1 MIYGVAIHTTTVN
14 CKLLIVNYKNVDWK
28 KYLTEWS
35 EKYRKDLVENI
46 MPFWLKNGL
55 DRVNG
60 GVYTCLNRDG
70 SLMDTTKSVWFQGR
84 FAFVCS
90 FAYNTIEKNQE
101 WLDAAKST
109 IDFIENHCFDK
120 DGRMYFEVMAD
131 GTPLRKR
138 RYVFSETFAAIA
150 MAEYAKASGDKTYAE
165 KALKL
170 FMDIGRFVA
179 NAEEYMPSKYLD
191 TLQAKGHSLV
201 MILINTASR
210 IREVVDNPI
219 LNQQIDES
227 IESLKD
233 FMKPEFNA
241 LLEMVGPNG
250 EFIDTC
256 NGRVINPGHCIETA
270 WFLLEEAKHR
280 NWDKDLTNQ
289 ALQILDWSWE
299 WGWDKQYGGIIN
311 FRDCRNLPPQD
322 YSQDMKFW
330 WPQTEAIIAT
340 LYAYEA
346 TGDEKYL
353 IWHKQIS
360 EWTYAHFPDEEY
372 GEWYG
377 YLHRDGTVAQPAKGN
392 IFKGPFHI
400 PRMMVKSFQLCNL
413 LLEE

>member
-1 MIYGVAIHTTTVN
+1 MN
-14 CKLLIVNYKNVDWK
+14 WK
-28 KYLTEWS
+28 EYLEGWS
-35 EKYRKDLVENI
+35 QRYRDDLVNDI

-60 GVYTCLNRDG
+60 GVYTCVNRDG
-70 SLMDTTKSVWFQGR
+70 SLIDSTKSVWFQGR

-90 FAYNTIEKNQE
+90 FAYNTIEKNPE
-101 WLDAAKST
+101 WLAAAKST
-109 IDFIENHCFDK
+109 IDFIEAHCFDT

-138 RYVFSETFAAIA
+138 RYVFSESFAAIA
-150 MAEYAKASGDKTYAE
+150 MAEYAKASGDREYAE
-165 KALKL
+165 KALEL
-170 FMDIGRFVA
+170 FKNIRHFVA
-179 NAEEYMPSKYLD
+179 TPGYMEPKYLD
-191 TLQAKGHSLV
+191 ALQAKGHSLV

-210 IREVVDNPI
+210 IRNVIEDPVLD
-219 LNQQIDES
+219 QQINES
-227 IESLKD
+227 IASLKD
-233 FMKPEFNA
+233 FMKPQFGV

-250 EFIDTC
+250 EFIDTI
-256 NGRVINPGHCIETA
+256 NGRLINPGHCIETA
-270 WFLLEEAKHR
+270 WFLLEEAKYR
-280 NWDKDLTNQ
+280 GWDKELTAQ

-346 TGDEKYL
+346 TGDDKYL

-360 EWTYAHFPDEEY
+360 EWTYAHFPDKEY

-400 PRMMVKSFQLCNL
+400 PRMMIKSFDLCKEL
-413 LLEE
+413 IK

>member
-1 MIYGVAIHTTTVN
+1 MN
-14 CKLLIVNYKNVDWK
+14 WNE
-28 KYLTEWS
+28 YLKGWS
-35 EKYRKDLVENI
+35 QKYRDDLVNDI

-55 DRVNG
+55 DRING
-60 GVYTCLNRDG
+60 GVYTCVDRDG
-70 SLMDTTKSVWFQGR
+70 SLIDSTKSVWFQGR

-90 FAYNTIEKNQE
+90 FAYNTIEKNPE
-101 WLDAAKST
+101 WLAAAKST
-109 IDFIENHCFDK
+109 IDFIEAHCFDT

-138 RYVFSETFAAIA
+138 RYVFSESFAAIA
-150 MAEYAKASGDKTYAE
+150 MAEYAKASGDMSYAE
-165 KALKL
+165 KALNL
-170 FMDIGRFVA
+170 FKDIRKFVA
-179 NAEEYMPSKYLD
+179 TPGYMEPKYLP
-191 TLQAKGHSLV
+191 TMQAKGHSLV

-210 IREVVDNPI
+210 IRNVISDPI
-219 LNQQIDES
+219 LDQQINES

-233 FMKPEFNA
+233 FMKPEFEA

-250 EFIDTC
+250 EFIDTI
-256 NGRVINPGHCIETA
+256 NGRLINPGHCIETA

-280 NWDKDLTNQ
+280 GWDKELTAQ
-289 ALQILDWSWE
+289 AIQILDWSWE

-346 TGDEKYL
+346 TGDDKYL

-360 EWTYAHFPDEEY
+360 EWTYAHFPDAEY

-400 PRMMVKSFQLCNL
+400 PRMMIKSFDLCKEL
-413 LLEE
+413 IK

>member
-1 MIYGVAIHTTTVN
+1 M
-14 CKLLIVNYKNVDWK
+14 DWK
-28 KYLTEWS
+28 KYLTEWRDAYKS
-35 EKYRKDLVENI
+35 DLINNI
-46 MPFWLKNGL
+46 MPFWMRYGV

-60 GVYTCLNRDG
+60 GIYTCLDRDG
-70 SLMDTTKSVWFQGR
+70 SLIDSTKSVWFQGR
-84 FAFVCS
+84 FAFVAS
-90 FAYNTIEKNQE
+90 FAYNNIDKNPE
-101 WLDAAKST
+101 WLAAAKST
-109 IDFIENHCFDK
+109 IEFIENHCFDS
-120 DGRMYFEVMAD
+120 DGRMYFEVTAD
-131 GTPLRKR
+131 GLPLRKR

-150 MAEYAKASGDKTYAE
+150 MAEYSKASGDKSYAE

-170 FMDIGRFVA
+170 FKDIRRFISTPG
-179 NAEEYMPSKYLD
+179 YMEPKYCD
-191 TLQAKGHSLV
+191 TLQAKGHSIV

-210 IREVVDNPI
+210 IREVIDDSEI
-219 LNQQIDES
+219 DMQINES
-227 IESLKD
+227 LESLKD
-233 FMKPEFNA
+233 FMKEEYKA

-270 WFLLEEAKHR
+270 WFLLEEANHR
-280 NWDKDLTNQ
+280 GWEKELTDR
-289 ALQILDWSWE
+289 ALRILDWSWE

-311 FRDCRNLPPQD
+311 FRDCRGLPPQD

-346 TGDEKYL
+346 THDDKYL
-353 IWHKQIS
+353 IMHKQIS
-360 EWTYAHFPDEEY
+360 DWTYAHFPDNEY

-400 PRMMVKSFQLCNL
+400 PRMMIKSYILCNL
-413 LLEE
+413 LIENP

>member
-1 MIYGVAIHTTTVN
+1 M
-14 CKLLIVNYKNVDWK
+14 DWK
-28 KYLTEWS
+28 KYIAAWQES
-35 EKYRKDLVENI
+35 YKKDLCENI

-60 GVYTCLNRDG
+60 GIYTCLDRDG

-90 FAYNTIEKNQE
+90 FAYNTIEKNPD
-101 WLDAAKST
+101 WLAAAKST
-109 IDFIENHCFDK
+109 IDFIEAHCFDS

-138 RYVFSETFAAIA
+138 RYVFSESFAAIA
-150 MAEYAKASGDKTYAE
+150 MAEYSKASGDKSYAE
-165 KALKL
+165 KALAL
-170 FMDIGRFVA
+170 FKDIRKFVA
-179 NAEEYMPSKYLD
+179 TPGYMPAKYLD
-191 TLQAKGHSLV
+191 SLQAKGHSLV

-210 IREVVDNPI
+210 IRNVISDPVLD
-219 LNQQIDES
+219 QQIDES
-227 IESLKD
+227 IASLKD
-233 FMKPEFNA
+233 FMKPEFKA

-280 NWDKDLTNQ
+280 GWEKELTAQ

-299 WGWDKQYGGIIN
+299 WGWDKQYGGIFN

-360 EWTYAHFPDEEY
+360 EWTYAHFPDNEC

-400 PRMMVKSFQLCNL
+400 PRMMIKAYELCDIL
-413 LLEE
+413 TK